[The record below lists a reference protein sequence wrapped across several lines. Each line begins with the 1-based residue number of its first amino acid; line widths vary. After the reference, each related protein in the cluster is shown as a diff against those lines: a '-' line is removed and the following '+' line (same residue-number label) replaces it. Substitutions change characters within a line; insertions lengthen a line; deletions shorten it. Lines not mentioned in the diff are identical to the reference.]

1 LPWENVPT
9 WDILDPEGRWLGTIQ
24 TPTGLTIFEIGSDYV
39 LGRYRDELDLQKIRL
54 HTLHR

>member
-1 LPWENVPT
+1 M

-24 TPTGLTIFEIGSDYV
+24 TPTRLTIFEIGSDYV
-39 LGRYRDELDLQKIRL
+39 LGRYRDELDIEKVRL